1 MSDSDQQKVDE
12 AVRLL
17 VSLQK
22 DSVAGPSRSRADEP
36 SGRNGKFN

>member
-22 DSVAGPSRSRADEP
+22 DGPSRSRTDEP